1 MKRLKT
7 LIVAL
12 AVGFMSATAQNE
24 ITVHNDQNGRDEVI
38 DLPEGMSADCDSLLG
53 EWMAKKYLYP
63 DTTCVN
69 PDYNPTFTAEEYQER
84 LRRLPVVMEMP
95 YNQVVQKFID
105 QYSGRLRRTVSYALG
120 AGNFYIPIFEEA
132 LDYYGLPLELKYL
145 PVIESALEPR
155 AKSHAGAVGLW
166 QFMLATGKRYDLK
179 VNSLVDE
186 RQDPYKSSWAAA
198 RYLRDLYKI
207 YKDWSLVIAAYNCGP
222 TTVNKAIHRAD
233 GVRDYWT
240 IYPYLPSETRG
251 YVPAFIA
258 ANYIMNY
265 YCEHNICPMKTK
277 IPVTT
282 DTIMVSRDLHM
293 KQVADLCNIDIEAIR
308 ALNPQYRTD
317 LIPGSAG
324 LMSLCLP
331 TETLNTLIDLKDS
344 VYNYNADELMTRRAT
359 VEVDEKLDNR
369 SVASR
374 RRSRSA
380 STDSKA
386 SQSASSSRSES
397 KSSSKSSSRGSR
409 SSSKSSSKSSNKSR
423 KKPREREKST
433 TVKKGDTL
441 YEIAA
446 KNGTTVEKLKK
457 LNKIKGNTI
466 NPGKKLRVK

>member
-1 MKRLKT
+1 
-7 LIVAL
+7 
-12 AVGFMSATAQNE
+12 
-24 ITVHNDQNGRDEVI
+24 
-38 DLPEGMSADCDSLLG
+38 
-53 EWMAKKYLYP
+53 
-63 DTTCVN
+63 
-69 PDYNPTFTAEEYQER
+69 
-84 LRRLPVVMEMP
+84 
-95 YNQVVQKFID
+95 
-105 QYSGRLRRTVSYALG
+105 
-120 AGNFYIPIFEEA
+120 
-132 LDYYGLPLELKYL
+132 
-145 PVIESALEPR
+145 
-155 AKSHAGAVGLW
+155 
-166 QFMLATGKRYDLK
+166 
-179 VNSLVDE
+179 
-186 RQDPYKSSWAAA
+186 
-198 RYLRDLYKI
+198 
-207 YKDWSLVIAAYNCGP
+207 
-222 TTVNKAIHRAD
+222 
-233 GVRDYWT
+233 
-240 IYPYLPSETRG
+240 
-251 YVPAFIA
+251 
-258 ANYIMNY
+258 
-265 YCEHNICPMKTK
+265 
-277 IPVTT
+277 
-282 DTIMVSRDLHM
+282 M

-374 RRSRSA
+374 RRSRSG

-423 KKPREREKST
+423 KKSQEREKST

>member
-1 MKRLKT
+1 M
-7 LIVAL
+7 
-12 AVGFMSATAQNE
+12 
-24 ITVHNDQNGRDEVI
+24 
-38 DLPEGMSADCDSLLG
+38 
-53 EWMAKKYLYP
+53 
-63 DTTCVN
+63 
-69 PDYNPTFTAEEYQER
+69 
-84 LRRLPVVMEMP
+84 
-95 YNQVVQKFID
+95 
-105 QYSGRLRRTVSYALG
+105 
-120 AGNFYIPIFEEA
+120 
-132 LDYYGLPLELKYL
+132 
-145 PVIESALEPR
+145 
-155 AKSHAGAVGLW
+155 
-166 QFMLATGKRYDLK
+166 
-179 VNSLVDE
+179 
-186 RQDPYKSSWAAA
+186 
-198 RYLRDLYKI
+198 
-207 YKDWSLVIAAYNCGP
+207 
-222 TTVNKAIHRAD
+222 
-233 GVRDYWT
+233 
-240 IYPYLPSETRG
+240 
-251 YVPAFIA
+251 PAFIA

-397 KSSSKSSSRGSR
+397 RSSSKSSSRGSR
-409 SSSKSSSKSSNKSR
+409 SSSKSSSKSR
-423 KKPREREKST
+423 KKSQEREKST

>member
-1 MKRLKT
+1 
-7 LIVAL
+7 
-12 AVGFMSATAQNE
+12 
-24 ITVHNDQNGRDEVI
+24 
-38 DLPEGMSADCDSLLG
+38 
-53 EWMAKKYLYP
+53 
-63 DTTCVN
+63 
-69 PDYNPTFTAEEYQER
+69 
-84 LRRLPVVMEMP
+84 
-95 YNQVVQKFID
+95 
-105 QYSGRLRRTVSYALG
+105 
-120 AGNFYIPIFEEA
+120 
-132 LDYYGLPLELKYL
+132 
-145 PVIESALEPR
+145 
-155 AKSHAGAVGLW
+155 
-166 QFMLATGKRYDLK
+166 
-179 VNSLVDE
+179 
-186 RQDPYKSSWAAA
+186 
-198 RYLRDLYKI
+198 
-207 YKDWSLVIAAYNCGP
+207 
-222 TTVNKAIHRAD
+222 
-233 GVRDYWT
+233 
-240 IYPYLPSETRG
+240 
-251 YVPAFIA
+251 
-258 ANYIMNY
+258 
-265 YCEHNICPMKTK
+265 MKTK

-409 SSSKSSSKSSNKSR
+409 SSSKSSSKSR
-423 KKPREREKST
+423 KKPQEREKST

-441 YEIAA
+441 YEIAV